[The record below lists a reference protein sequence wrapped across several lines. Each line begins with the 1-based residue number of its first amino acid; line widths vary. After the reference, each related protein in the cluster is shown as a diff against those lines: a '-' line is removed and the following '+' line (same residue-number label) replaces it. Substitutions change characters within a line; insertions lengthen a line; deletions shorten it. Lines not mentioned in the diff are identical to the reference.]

1 MPQINY
7 QLQPLAVLWPFLPMA
22 GPKFGCTVEL
32 PGKTVKNLTPGP
44 YLRPAKSEF
53 TQGWGSGI
61 FNELPTTQPLC
72 PLPRM
77 VWFQPKIMWTRG
89 TWPGRSQM
97 EVCAR
102 RWKELLYSSLRPS
115 QVGMGWRWRCRI
127 AKLPCLLLTCS
138 HSTIHPSIQSD
149 AQILSSCPM
158 YKTLAY
164 VSCKEGIPWTLPS
177 KSSQFLDGAS
187 PVIPQGEAELI
198 SLLKKS
204 KQESA
209 QSLHQARK

>member
-1 MPQINY
+1 
-7 QLQPLAVLWPFLPMA
+7 
-22 GPKFGCTVEL
+22 
-32 PGKTVKNLTPGP
+32 
-44 YLRPAKSEF
+44 
-53 TQGWGSGI
+53 
-61 FNELPTTQPLC
+61 
-72 PLPRM
+72 
-77 VWFQPKIMWTRG
+77 
-89 TWPGRSQM
+89 
-97 EVCAR
+97 
-102 RWKELLYSSLRPS
+102 
-115 QVGMGWRWRCRI
+115 
-127 AKLPCLLLTCS
+127 
-138 HSTIHPSIQSD
+138 
-149 AQILSSCPM
+149 M